1 MSPLAQ
7 EYAEKIATAVRKDQ
21 ISRTA
26 GFLRKSSDLASSSHL
41 ARALQEIG
49 REFDTLVNGLTLE
62 KISEADKQQLAADI
76 AEIVDW
82 DNPKTLR
89 RLVKAGSV
97 DSLMTM
103 SQEMESLF
111 LALRK

>member
-1 MSPLAQ
+1 M
-7 EYAEKIATAVRKDQ
+7 
-21 ISRTA
+21 
-26 GFLRKSSDLASSSHL
+26 
-41 ARALQEIG
+41 
-49 REFDTLVNGLTLE
+49 NGLTLE